1 MKSTQKKRPAVARK
15 VEPIVQFPD
24 GFFSAENGVQS
35 NGCYLVENCDA
46 APYVRPV
53 SGWKIVGYGKAPWPG
68 STDGFAV
75 VLEKVTPESDHVT
88 HRGEE
93 YPEGTRMW
101 QHYCE
106 RWIEKLNPAVEGRRE
121 PTTDPKKV

>member
-1 MKSTQKKRPAVARK
+1 MKKRAEAKAKPQARRRRLDQL
-15 VEPIVQFPD
+15 VQFPD
-24 GFFSAENGVQS
+24 DFFSAENGVQS
-35 NGCYLVENCDA
+35 NGCYLTENCET

-68 STDGFAV
+68 CTDGFAV

-93 YPEGTRMW
+93 YPEGTRFW
-101 QHYCE
+101 QHYRE
-106 RWIEKLNPAVEGRRE
+106 RWLDKLNPKIDGRG
-121 PTTDPKKV
+121 TL